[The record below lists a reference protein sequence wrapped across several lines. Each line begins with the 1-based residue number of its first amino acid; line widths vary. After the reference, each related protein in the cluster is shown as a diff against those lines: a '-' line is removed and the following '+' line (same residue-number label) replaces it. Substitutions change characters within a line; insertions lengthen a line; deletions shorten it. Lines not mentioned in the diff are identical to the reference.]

1 MGSTPISGMVCH
13 KVTIRPRPG
22 FSGQFRFL
30 TTCPGKNCSALQF
43 SRDAHLSR
51 FWLGVP
57 DMSLFSHICSRMLT
71 LRWLKISSD
80 FIFVYEKNRWR
91 PGLRASASDPLG
103 STRRSPD
110 PQVGPRRLA
119 PVALALYN
127 SRLRRSSRIAVPKL
141 WLPLFVIP
149 RLELVV
155 F

>member
-80 FIFVYEKNRWR
+80 FIFVYEKKSLAARAPSLRLGPAGEHTTLPR
-91 PGLRASASDPLG
+91 PTSRTPTARACGARTL
-103 STRRSPD
+103 
-110 PQVGPRRLA
+110 QFA
-119 PVALALYN
+119 PTA
-127 SRLRRSSRIAVPKL
+127 
-141 WLPLFVIP
+141 FVQDCGAQIM
-149 RLELVV
+149 VTFV
-155 F
+155 CHT